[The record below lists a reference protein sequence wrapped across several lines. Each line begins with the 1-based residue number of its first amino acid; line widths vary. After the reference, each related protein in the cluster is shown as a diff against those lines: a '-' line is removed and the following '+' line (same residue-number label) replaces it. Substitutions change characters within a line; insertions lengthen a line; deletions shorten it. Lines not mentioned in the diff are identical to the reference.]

1 MKSRYFERAQVRSVT
16 ASEKKKKNKKKKK
29 KKKPFLTA
37 SLRGFKRLLTF
48 HKKNKLSDLILL

>member
-16 ASEKKKKNKKKKK
+16 IKKKKK

>member
-16 ASEKKKKNKKKKK
+16 ASEKKKK

>member
-1 MKSRYFERAQVRSVT
+1 MKNRYFERAQVRSVT
-16 ASEKKKKNKKKKK
+16 ASEKKKK

>member
-1 MKSRYFERAQVRSVT
+1 MKNRYFERAQVRSVT
-16 ASEKKKKNKKKKK
+16 ASEKKKKKKKL
-29 KKKPFLTA
+29 KPFLTA

>member
-16 ASEKKKKNKKKKK
+16 ASEKKKKI
-29 KKKPFLTA
+29 KPFLTA